1 MPTTLEEF
9 VTAAEAV
16 TSDQVSGCA
25 FPALQSEESSFCFL
39 PILWNYGGS
48 LAQID
53 SPAGRQAFGFL
64 KQLAE
69 NKALSED
76 NVNMTISDIAW
87 EFANGNIAMAFLT
100 SGYENEIRE
109 ENPDLHFATT
119 KLPCGENSITIS
131 GGEVSHSYLCG
142 ARKGSKRV
150 CQIYGTARADRGISG
165 QYGIS
170 GSPQGSFKKAD
181 PD

>member
-1 MPTTLEEF
+1 M
-9 VTAAEAV
+9 TAAEAV

-39 PILWNYGGS
+39 PIFWNYGGS

-69 NKALSED
+69 NRALSED

-87 EFANGNIAMAFLT
+87 EFANGNIAMAFMT
-100 SGYENEIRE
+100 SSYENEIRK
-109 ENPDLHFATT
+109 ENPDL
-119 KLPCGENSITIS
+119 
-131 GGEVSHSYLCG
+131 LCH
-142 ARKGSKRV
+142 
-150 CQIYGTARADRGISG
+150 D
-165 QYGIS
+165 
-170 GSPQGSFKKAD
+170 KAAVW
-181 PD
+181 

>member
-1 MPTTLEEF
+1 M
-9 VTAAEAV
+9 
-16 TSDQVSGCA
+16 
-25 FPALQSEESSFCFL
+25 

-100 SGYENEIRE
+100 SGY
-109 ENPDLHFATT
+109 
-119 KLPCGENSITIS
+119 
-131 GGEVSHSYLCG
+131 
-142 ARKGSKRV
+142 RK
-150 CQIYGTARADRGISG
+150 
-165 QYGIS
+165 
-170 GSPQGSFKKAD
+170 
-181 PD
+181 